1 MTKKTEISKSSKVYF
16 IKKNKFKIVYKIISV
31 QKLSSR
37 GVLQERYPQTWSK
50 PTERTPTKKHELNK
64 GALQLC

>member
-37 GVLQERYPQTWSK
+37 GVLQERCPQT
-50 PTERTPTKKHELNK
+50 
-64 GALQLC
+64 

>member
-1 MTKKTEISKSSKVYF
+1 MTKKTEMSKSPKVYF

-37 GVLQERYPQTWSK
+37 GVLQERCPQT
-50 PTERTPTKKHELNK
+50 
-64 GALQLC
+64 